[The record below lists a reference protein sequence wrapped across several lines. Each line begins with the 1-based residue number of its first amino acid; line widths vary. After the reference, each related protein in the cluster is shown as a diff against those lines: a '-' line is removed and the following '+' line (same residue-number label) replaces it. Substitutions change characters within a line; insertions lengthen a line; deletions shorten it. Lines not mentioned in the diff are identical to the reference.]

1 MFSVNAR
8 NSTSLITIHTQFC
21 LAQQRA
27 GIWEDSRNDTSVH
40 AGFGPPG
47 IVWDSCVVSVTKKLK
62 VVYLGAVLVID
73 YLLSRQSGHNSSLL
87 LLALS
92 LDLDA

>member
-1 MFSVNAR
+1 M
-8 NSTSLITIHTQFC
+8 
-21 LAQQRA
+21 
-27 GIWEDSRNDTSVH
+27 
-40 AGFGPPG
+40 
-47 IVWDSCVVSVTKKLK
+47 VSVTKKLK